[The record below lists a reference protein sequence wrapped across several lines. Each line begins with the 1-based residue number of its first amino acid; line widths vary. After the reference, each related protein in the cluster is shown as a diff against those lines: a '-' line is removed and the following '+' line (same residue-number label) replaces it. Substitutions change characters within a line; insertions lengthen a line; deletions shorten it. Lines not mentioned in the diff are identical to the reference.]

1 MSVDR
6 EPHHAAS
13 PFESEDSERDRL
25 REEVLADP
33 PGMIREGWSY
43 WFRHTGWKLIL
54 PALVVAGV
62 VAALLLG

>member
-1 MSVDR
+1 MDR
-6 EPHHAAS
+6 GPDRPGS
-13 PFESEDSERDRL
+13 PFESETSERDRL
-25 REEVLADP
+25 RREVLADP

-43 WFRHTGWKLIL
+43 WFRQTGWKVVV